1 MRPEVDAK
9 AMYRQRYL
17 GLLEEHTPALRRLCH
32 SYCDSRAEAEDL
44 FQEIAL
50 AIWTALARFRGESS
64 ERTWLYR
71 IAHNV
76 ALTLATKKRKQV
88 AREQPVENDM
98 DLPGAD
104 SDVES
109 RLAEAQKQHTLQ
121 LLVKELPFED
131 RRLVL
136 LYLEGLPTAEIEA
149 VMGLTRSNVAVR
161 LSRIRQRLSDRMQNA
176 KARTVRP

>member
-1 MRPEVDAK
+1 LDQATH
-9 AMYRQRYL
+9 RQRYL

-32 SYCDSRAEAEDL
+32 SYCSSRAEAEDL

-76 ALTLATKKRKQV
+76 ALTLAARKRRQV
-88 AREQPVENDM
+88 AREQPVENGLN
-98 DLPGAD
+98 LPGAG
-104 SDVES
+104 SDLEFQI
-109 RLAEAQKQHTLQ
+109 AETEKQQTLQ
-121 LLVKELPFED
+121 RLVRELSLND

-136 LYLEGLPTAEIEA
+136 LYLEGLSTADIEA
-149 VMGLTRSNVAVR
+149 VTGLTRSNVTVR
-161 LSRIRQRLSDRMQNA
+161 LSRIRQKLSDAIQGA
-176 KARTVRP
+176 QARTAKP